1 MFELKS
7 FPSSF
12 TSVHS
17 QKRKEKKKFFSSSVT
32 LPIFL
37 DKLLSR
43 QFHIFSLP
51 PFPFSVCNRV
61 TVNVSQSWS
70 RVIWRASRGG
80 IEHGKGKEKY
90 AFTLLDSNCQDRG
103 RIPRSTGKTRKF
115 SFEPPFIFSP
125 RAPHLF
131 TFRSPPGS
139 STRRKEK
146 IEHPLN
152 FLFPWGH
159 SRRPLGRAFLII
171 FDSLEN
177 PLDKGTFRSV
187 RLTARRSIAIRLFRI
202 GFTYGVIISFR
213 SQSFVLKCPLVL
225 REKFFSIN

>member
-1 MFELKS
+1 M
-7 FPSSF
+7 
-12 TSVHS
+12 
-17 QKRKEKKKFFSSSVT
+17 
-32 LPIFL
+32 
-37 DKLLSR
+37 
-43 QFHIFSLP
+43 
-51 PFPFSVCNRV
+51 CNRV

-115 SFEPPFIFSP
+115 SFEPPFIFSL

-139 STRRKEK
+139 FTRRKEK

-159 SRRPLGRAFLII
+159 SRRPLERAFLII
-171 FDSLEN
+171 FDSLEMSAGQRDVSKRPFN
-177 PLDKGTFRSV
+177 SSPIDRDS
-187 RLTARRSIAIRLFRI
+187 
-202 GFTYGVIISFR
+202 IISDRIHIWRYNLVSISEFR
-213 SQSFVLKCPLVL
+213 VKMSPRPSRKILLY
-225 REKFFSIN
+225 

>member
-17 QKRKEKKKFFSSSVT
+17 QKRKEKKILLKLRNAAYFPRQTCNFYLDNFTFF
-32 LPIFL
+32 P
-37 DKLLSR
+37 
-43 QFHIFSLP
+43 SLP
-51 PFPFSVCNRV
+51 SLFPCA
-61 TVNVSQSWS
+61 TEWQSTFLKVGLELFGERLVVES
-70 RVIWRASRGG
+70 
-80 IEHGKGKEKY
+80 
-90 AFTLLDSNCQDRG
+90 
-103 RIPRSTGKTRKF
+103 STGRERKNARLLCWIAIAKTGGGSLDRKTRKF

-171 FDSLEN
+171 FDSLEMSAGQRDVSKRPFN
-177 PLDKGTFRSV
+177 SSPIDRDS
-187 RLTARRSIAIRLFRI
+187 
-202 GFTYGVIISFR
+202 IISDR
-213 SQSFVLKCPLVL
+213 IHIWRYNLV
-225 REKFFSIN
+225 SISEFHVKMSPRPSRKILLY